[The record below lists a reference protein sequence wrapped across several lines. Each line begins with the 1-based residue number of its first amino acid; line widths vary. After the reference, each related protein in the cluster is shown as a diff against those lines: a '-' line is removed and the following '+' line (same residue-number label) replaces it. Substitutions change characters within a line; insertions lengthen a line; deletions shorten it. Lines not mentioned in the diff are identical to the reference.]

1 MAKDSKTTPSRP
13 PRGEEL
19 REEERIR
26 WRAVA
31 WATICYLAVLM
42 MAVLLCILLGG
53 CTTTKYV
60 TVPEYHTDTLKVSHN
75 VHDSIYVH
83 DSTFIKAAGDTLLI
97 ERWHTQYRDRWK
109 TDTVYQHRVDSVP
122 LPYPVEKKVEK
133 ELSTWQS
140 FRMTLGTIA
149 LCLLAV
155 YVVYRIIRK
164 KFFPPAL

>member
-1 MAKDSKTTPSRP
+1 MTKDNK
-13 PRGEEL
+13 EL
-19 REEERIR
+19 REEERMR

-31 WATICYLAVLM
+31 LATICYLAVLM
-42 MAVLLCILLGG
+42 IAVALCILLGG

-60 TVPEYHTDTLKVSHN
+60 TVPEYHTDTLRVSRN
-75 VHDSIYVH
+75 IRDSIYVH
-83 DSTFIKAAGDTLLI
+83 DSVWVSEQQRGDTILLTTTKWLTKYV
-97 ERWHTQYRDRWK
+97 ERLSHDTIYQSK
-109 TDTVYQHRVDSVP
+109 TDSVP
-122 LPYPVEKKVEK
+122 LPYPVEVKVEK

>member
-1 MAKDSKTTPSRP
+1 MAKDNKKTPSRP

-19 REEERIR
+19 REEERMR

-31 WATICYLAVLM
+31 WATMCYLAVLIM
-42 MAVLLCILLGG
+42 SVLLCIMLGG

-109 TDTVYQHRVDSVP
+109 TDTVYKHRVDSVP
-122 LPYPVEKKVEK
+122 LPYPVEKKVPA
-133 ELSTWQS
+133 ELTWWQQV
-140 FRMTLGTIA
+140 RMHVGGVVLV
-149 LCLLAV
+149 LLAIWLAV
-155 YVVYRIIRK
+155 WLVNLWRK
-164 KFFPPAL
+164 KRG